1 MSCVGDKHS
10 FSPTPCSVAQV
21 RERVAQ
27 ASRLQGVQSP
37 VRLVAVS
44 KTKPVEDLQA
54 AYDAGQRDFGENYVQ
69 VGLPRTMVPGC
80 SDAALIGASGKPSCR
95 QLCGLHQWC
104 PSCIGL
110 ITVAECHSP

>member
-1 MSCVGDKHS
+1 MSCVGDKYS
-10 FSPTPCSVAQV
+10 LSPTPCFMAQV

-27 ASRLQGVQSP
+27 ASRLQGGQSP

-69 VGLPRTMVPGC
+69 VGLPRTEVPGC
-80 SDAALIGASGKPSCR
+80 SDAVFVGAPGKPSRR
-95 QLCGLHQWC
+95 QLHQRC
-104 PSCIGL
+104 PSCVGL
-110 ITVAECHSP
+110 ITVAECHAP